1 MGARISNLAEL
12 MTSRTGKLHS
22 TIGIQECG
30 EKSQSCF
37 HALILLLDAYLMI
50 TGYINIWIVEPQ
62 LSLSW
67 AEQLTLSMK
76 GRIIILLIWLP
87 PNDEACA
94 CISGHHGHVSNIAI
108 FSNKHYPRSKQCCTG
123 SLIVK
128 LSIL

>member
-50 TGYINIWIVEPQ
+50 TGYINI
-62 LSLSW
+62 
-67 AEQLTLSMK
+67 
-76 GRIIILLIWLP
+76 
-87 PNDEACA
+87 
-94 CISGHHGHVSNIAI
+94 
-108 FSNKHYPRSKQCCTG
+108 
-123 SLIVK
+123 
-128 LSIL
+128 